1 MVRGFCRV
9 VDLES
14 GKSGEGPLSSCCEGK
29 QRTAP
34 GPGREWIQ
42 ILE

>member
-14 GKSGEGPLSSCCEGK
+14 GKSGERSLSSCCEGK
-29 QRTAP
+29 QRP